1 MICRVCKAVIDRAI
15 ADWIVILDGDCP
27 SSCDDVA
34 MIMSTV
40 RFCNFCKTVAAAY
53 VTHHEHR
60 CPDWVEVVWAGEGDQ
75 DAKDWLR
82 LCGHDRPCFSIS
94 QNGE

>member
-1 MICRVCKAVIDRAI
+1 MGYDYEEMICPVCKAVIDCAI

-40 RFCNFCKTVAAAY
+40 RFCNFLQNSVGCLCHSPRAPV
-53 VTHHEHR
+53 
-60 CPDWVEVVWAGEGDQ
+60 P
-75 DAKDWLR
+75 R
-82 LCGHDRPCFSIS
+82 LG
-94 QNGE
+94 